1 MSRIGRLPVAIP
13 GGVTVEEKAR
23 TVTVKGPKGSLELH
37 LRPEIDV
44 KVENNQVLVA
54 PKQGDDA
61 GFGNARE
68 VRAFHGMTRA
78 ILDNMMVGV
87 TKGYERNLE
96 IVGVGWNAALEG
108 KKLVLSVGYCNP
120 VVLPIPA
127 GLTVEVPK
135 PTNISVKG
143 ADKQL
148 VGQFAA
154 MVRAQR
160 PPEPYKGKGVRYE
173 NEYVRKKQGKT
184 FGS

>member
-1 MSRIGRLPVAIP
+1 MSRIGRLPIAIP
-13 GGVTVEEKAR
+13 SGVTVEEKAR
-23 TVTVKGPKGSLELH
+23 KVTIKGPKGALELA

-44 KVENNQVLVA
+44 KVEKAQVVVQ
-54 PKQGDDA
+54 PNTGDT
-61 GFGNARE
+61 RE
-68 VRAFHGMTRA
+68 VRAYHGMTRA

-96 IVGVGWNAALEG
+96 IIGVGWNAALAG

-120 VVLPIPA
+120 VEMEIPT
-127 GLTVEVPK
+127 GLVVETPK
-135 PTNISVKG
+135 PTNISIKG

-154 MVRAQR
+154 AVRAQR
-160 PPEPYKGKGVRYE
+160 PPEPYKGKGIRYE
-173 NEYVRKKQGKT
+173 SEYVRKKQGKS

>member
-1 MSRIGRLPVAIP
+1 MSRIGRLPIAIP
-13 GGVTVEEKAR
+13 SGVTVEEKAR
-23 TVTVKGPKGSLELH
+23 KVTVKGPKGALELA

-44 KVENNQVLVA
+44 KVEKAQVVVQ
-54 PKQGDDA
+54 PNTGDT
-61 GFGNARE
+61 RE

-96 IVGVGWNAALEG
+96 IVGVGWNAALAG
-108 KKLVLSVGYCNP
+108 KKLVLSIGFCNP
-120 VVLPIPA
+120 VEMEIPA
-127 GLTVEVPK
+127 GLVVEAPK
-135 PTNISVKG
+135 PTNISIKG

-154 MVRAQR
+154 AVRAQR
-160 PPEPYKGKGVRYE
+160 PPEPYKGKGIRYE
-173 NEYVRKKQGKT
+173 NEYVRKKQGKS

>member
-13 GGVTVEEKAR
+13 SGVTVEEKNHK
-23 TVTVKGPKGSLELH
+23 VTVKGPKGALEIQ

-44 KVENNQVLVA
+44 KVEKAQVLVQPNVA
-54 PKQGDDA
+54 D
-61 GFGNARE
+61 ARE

-78 ILDNMMVGV
+78 ILGNMMVGV
-87 TKGYERNLE
+87 TQGYLRNLE
-96 IVGVGWNAALEG
+96 IVGVGWNAALAG

-120 VVLPIPA
+120 VEMPIPD
-127 GLTVEVPK
+127 GLTVECPK
-135 PTNISVKG
+135 PTNISIKG

-154 MVRAQR
+154 AVRAQR
-160 PPEPYKGKGVRYE
+160 PPEPYKGKGIRYE
-173 NEYVRKKQGKT
+173 GEYVRKKQGKS

>member
-1 MSRIGRLPVAIP
+1 MSRIGRQPILIP

-23 TVTVKGPKGSLELH
+23 KVTVKGPKGALELE

-44 KVENNQVLVA
+44 KVDKAQVIVQ
-54 PKQGDDA
+54 PNTDA
-61 GFGNARE
+61 TRQ
-68 VRAFHGMTRA
+68 VRAYHGMTRA
-78 ILDNMMVGV
+78 ILGNMMLGV
-87 TKGYERNLE
+87 TQGYQRNLE
-96 IVGVGWNAALEG
+96 IIGVGWNAALAG

-120 VVLPIPA
+120 VEMEIPA
-127 GLTVEVPK
+127 GLVVEAPK
-135 PTNISVKG
+135 PTNISIKG

-154 MVRAQR
+154 AVRAQR
-160 PPEPYKGKGVRYE
+160 PPEPYKGKGIRYE

>member
-13 GGVTVEEKAR
+13 SGVTVEEQNHKL
-23 TVTVKGPKGSLELH
+23 TVKGPKGVLAIE

-44 KVENNQVLVA
+44 KIEKAQLLVQPNTA
-54 PKQGDDA
+54 DT
-61 GFGNARE
+61 RH

-78 ILDNMMVGV
+78 ILSNMMKGV
-87 TKGYERNLE
+87 TQGYSRNLE
-96 IVGVGWNAALEG
+96 IIGVGWNAAVQG

-120 VVLPIPA
+120 VELPIPE
-127 GLTVEVPK
+127 GLTVEAPK
-135 PTNISVKG
+135 PTNISIKG

-154 MVRAQR
+154 AVRSQR

-173 NEYVRKKQGKT
+173 GEYVRKKQGKS

>member
-13 GGVTVEEKAR
+13 AGVTVEQKDR
-23 TVTVKGPKGSLELH
+23 KVTVKGPKGALELD

-44 KVENNQVLVA
+44 KVDKAQVVVA
-54 PKQGDDA
+54 PNTGDT
-61 GFGNARE
+61 RE

-78 ILDNMMVGV
+78 VLENMMLGV
-87 TKGYERNLE
+87 TQGYVRNLE
-96 IVGVGWNAALEG
+96 IVGVGWNAAVSG

-120 VVLPIPA
+120 VEMPIPA
-127 GLTVEVPK
+127 ALAVEVPK
-135 PTNISVKG
+135 PTNISIKG

-154 MVRAQR
+154 AVRSQR
-160 PPEPYKGKGVRYE
+160 PPEPYKGKGIRYE
-173 NEYVRKKQGKT
+173 NEYVRKKQGKS

>member
-1 MSRIGRLPVAIP
+1 MSRIGRLPIAIP
-13 GGVTVEEKAR
+13 SGVSVEEKAR
-23 TVTVKGPKGSLELH
+23 KVSIKGPKGALELA

-44 KVENNQVLVA
+44 KVEKAQVVVQ
-54 PKQGDDA
+54 PNTGDT
-61 GFGNARE
+61 RE
-68 VRAFHGMTRA
+68 VRAYHGMTRA

-96 IVGVGWNAALEG
+96 IVGVGWNAAIAG
-108 KKLVLSVGYCNP
+108 KKLVLSIGFCNP
-120 VVLPIPA
+120 VELEIPT
-127 GLTVEVPK
+127 GLVVEVPK

-154 MVRAQR
+154 AVRSQR
-160 PPEPYKGKGVRYE
+160 PPEPYKGKGIRYE
-173 NEYVRKKQGKT
+173 GEYVRKKQGKS

>member
-13 GGVTVEEKAR
+13 SGVTVEEKAR
-23 TVTVKGPKGSLELH
+23 KVTVKGPKGALELA

-44 KVENNQVLVA
+44 KVEKAQVVVQ
-54 PKQGDDA
+54 PNTGDT
-61 GFGNARE
+61 RE
-68 VRAFHGMTRA
+68 VRAYHGLTRA

-96 IVGVGWNAALEG
+96 IIGVGWNAALAG
-108 KKLVLSVGYCNP
+108 KKLVLSIGFCSP
-120 VVLPIPA
+120 VEMEIPA
-127 GLTVEVPK
+127 GLVVETPK
-135 PTNISVKG
+135 PTNISIKG

-154 MVRAQR
+154 AVRAQR
-160 PPEPYKGKGVRYE
+160 PPEPYKGKGIRYE
-173 NEYVRKKQGKT
+173 NEYVRKKQGKS

>member
-1 MSRIGRLPVAIP
+1 
-13 GGVTVEEKAR
+13 VTVEEKAR
-23 TVTVKGPKGSLELH
+23 TVTVKGPKGSLELQ

-44 KVENNQVLVA
+44 KVESSQVLVA
-54 PKQGDDA
+54 PKPGNDA
-61 GFGNARE
+61 RQ
-68 VRAFHGMTRA
+68 VRAYHGMTRA

-87 TKGYERNLE
+87 TQGYQRNLD

-120 VVLPIPA
+120 VVLEIPA

-160 PPEPYKGKGVRYE
+160 PPEPYKGKGIRYE

>member
-13 GGVTVEEKAR
+13 GGVTVEEKSR
-23 TVTVKGPKGSLELH
+23 KVVVKGPKGTLELS

-44 KVENNQVLVA
+44 KVEAGQVLVQ
-54 PKQGDDA
+54 PNTGDT
-61 GFGNARE
+61 RE
-68 VRAFHGMTRA
+68 VRAYHGMTRA
-78 ILDNMMVGV
+78 LLGNMMLGV

-96 IVGVGWNAALEG
+96 IIGVGWNAALNG

-120 VVLPIPA
+120 VELEIPA
-127 GLTVEVPK
+127 GLTVEAPK
-135 PTNISVKG
+135 PTNISIKG

-154 MVRAQR
+154 AVRSQR
-160 PPEPYKGKGVRYE
+160 PPEPYKGKGIRYE